1 MALAAAIAEA
11 NREKAVTLPAL
22 GAERTSSSKPEKR
35 LGDLVHSESMPR
47 MLGEMRGLTRTESS
61 ASGLTASTKSI
72 PTQIAMAAMKEDLR
86 SNEDGMI
93 KANDGELRELKDKVD
108 ALKAA
113 LQELEDEDFRLKNAK
128 KEQRKER
135 KEKDLAIE
143 EMAEQDA
150 QRLLNHARAELDA
163 VLLAARRRQER
174 LKTLSPAEAAAAK
187 TTSTVNLVSRA
198 IFAALLL
205 AAATVVSPVISSMM
219 STGTS

>member
-47 MLGEMRGLTRTESS
+47 MLGEIRGLTRTESS

>member
-47 MLGEMRGLTRTESS
+47 MLGEVRGLTRTESS

-174 LKTLSPAEAAAAK
+174 LKTLDLQLQAHARHACGVAVLGDNDQEIGIE
-187 TTSTVNLVSRA
+187 RA
-198 IFAALLL
+198 PRRA
-205 AAATVVSPVISSMM
+205 VVAVVRHD
-219 STGTS
+219 GA

>member
-47 MLGEMRGLTRTESS
+47 MLGEIRGLTRTESS

-174 LKTLSPAEAAAAK
+174 LKTLDLPRRLR
-187 TTSTVNLVSRA
+187 NRA
-198 IFAALLL
+198 SEF
-205 AAATVVSPVISSMM
+205 
-219 STGTS
+219 